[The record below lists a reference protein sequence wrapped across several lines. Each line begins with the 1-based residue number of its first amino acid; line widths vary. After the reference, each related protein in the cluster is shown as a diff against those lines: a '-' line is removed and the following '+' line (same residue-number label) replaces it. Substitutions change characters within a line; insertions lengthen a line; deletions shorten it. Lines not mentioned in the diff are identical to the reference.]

1 MENKVEEKIQK
12 ILNKIRPYLNSEGG
26 DLEYLG
32 FKDGIV
38 YIRMLGACI
47 DCGALDS
54 TLKDGIEALLLE
66 NVPEVIEYFDVF
78 FKCLIRQYI
87 LECKILCYC
96 L

>member
-1 MENKVEEKIQK
+1 MENKVEEQIQK

-54 TLKDGIEALLLE
+54 TFKDGIEALLLE
-66 NVPEVIEYFDVF
+66 NVPEVIEVKNLQMGDDADA
-78 FKCLIRQYI
+78 I
-87 LECKILCYC
+87 LN
-96 L
+96 

>member
-1 MENKVEEKIQK
+1 MDTVKIEEQIKK

-54 TLKDGIEALLLE
+54 TLKDGIEALLVE
-66 NVPEVIEYFDVF
+66 NIPEVIEVRNMALGDEVDG
-78 FKCLIRQYI
+78 I
-87 LECKILCYC
+87 LG
-96 L
+96 

>member
-1 MENKVEEKIQK
+1 MNDKVEEQIQK

-32 FKDGIV
+32 FKEGIV

-54 TLKDGIEALLLE
+54 TLKDGIEALLVE
-66 NVPEVIEYFDVF
+66 NVPDVIEVRNLQVGDDLDAV
-78 FKCLIRQYI
+78 LNG
-87 LECKILCYC
+87 
-96 L
+96 